1 MQPQGGFTIILT
13 TTIFTPGWEEYEGL
27 RVRRGSLENEK
38 MEKQFL
44 SWSRQ
49 QVKYPSNQLISCTLL
64 CKEDTILSAQS
75 YFPEEEKVPAPRKE
89 RKEEQPAA
97 HMHAL
102 YRSCVRSHS
111 HVGAASGEHRSCF
124 SAPCIFVKAHEINES
139 MSKLGPLLFQVRRH
153 IESHS
158 RHDS

>member
-75 YFPEEEKVPAPRKE
+75 YVSLKRRKYPLQGRRGKKNSPLPTCMLCTAP
-89 RKEEQPAA
+89 
-97 HMHAL
+97 
-102 YRSCVRSHS
+102 
-111 HVGAASGEHRSCF
+111 ASG
-124 SAPCIFVKAHEINES
+124 PTVMWVPLPES
-139 MSKLGPLLFQVRRH
+139 TDHVFLPHVFL
-153 IESHS
+153 
-158 RHDS
+158 